1 MKILHTLRN
10 EAKLSAELDRR
21 RGDKRDLRREG
32 WKKAALENTDEKL
45 NRKA

>member
-1 MKILHTLRN
+1 MKILHSLRN

-21 RGDKRDLRREG
+21 GSDKRDLRREG

-45 NRKA
+45 KKKA